1 MVKGSLYKSVLIW
14 GMIFI
19 CVILMSLLIVFI
31 DKFSVPS
38 TNVSDGIVAIISAFV
53 GVVITVAVTGV
64 LLNTQS
70 ETEYLREKNVKQF
83 EKKQETYHDF
93 LEQLGNIITDLTKR
107 SLAGDVAQSYENIAS
122 LENLIFQFG
131 YLRIHMPDD
140 TFIKVMTYTAEIFDV
155 YRKQKF
161 RANYNKDIVEQK
173 KSRSDQVNQ
182 GLYKLTQVIAKKL
195 FAIAAILNSDMYG
208 EKANDKINPQIENI
222 TIQLLENCGLG
233 VKPIE

>member
-14 GMIFI
+14 GVIFI

-83 EKKQETYHDF
+83 EKKQETYHGF
-93 LEQLGNIITDLTKR
+93 LEQLGNIITDLTRR
-107 SLAGDVAQSYENIAS
+107 SLAGNDAKSYENIAS

-140 TFIKVMTYTAEIFDV
+140 TFMKVMGYTSEIFDV
-155 YRKQKF
+155 YRKQNL

-182 GLYKLTQVIAKKL
+182 GLYELTQVVAEKV

-208 EKANDKINPQIENI
+208 EKANNKINPQIESI
-222 TIQLLENCGLG
+222 TIQLLKNCGLG
-233 VKPIE
+233 VKAMA

>member
-1 MVKGSLYKSVLIW
+1 MVNSKLYKSVLIW
-14 GMIFI
+14 GVIFI
-19 CVILMSLLIVFI
+19 CVVLMSLLIVFI

-38 TNVSDGIVAIISAFV
+38 TNISDGIVAIVSAFV

-140 TFIKVMTYTAEIFDV
+140 TFIKVMAYTSEIFDV

-222 TIQLLENCGLG
+222 TIQLLKNCGLG

>member
-1 MVKGSLYKSVLIW
+1 MVNGKLYKSVLIW
-14 GMIFI
+14 GVIFI
-19 CVILMSLLIVFI
+19 CVVLMSLLIVFI

-38 TNVSDGIVAIISAFV
+38 TNISDGIVAIVSAFV

-107 SLAGDVAQSYENIAS
+107 SLAGNVAQSYENIAS

-140 TFIKVMTYTAEIFDV
+140 TFIKVMAYTAEIFEV

-208 EKANDKINPQIENI
+208 EKANDKINPQIESI

>member
-1 MVKGSLYKSVLIW
+1 MIKGSLYKSVLIW
-14 GMIFI
+14 GVIFI

-83 EKKQETYHDF
+83 EKKQETYHGF
-93 LEQLGNIITDLTKR
+93 LEQLGNIITDLTRR
-107 SLAGDVAQSYENIAS
+107 SLAGNDAKSYENIAS

-140 TFIKVMTYTAEIFDV
+140 TFMKVMGYTSEIFDV
-155 YRKQKF
+155 YRKQNL

-182 GLYKLTQVIAKKL
+182 GLYELTQVVAEKV

-208 EKANDKINPQIENI
+208 EKANNKINPQIESI
-222 TIQLLENCGLG
+222 TIQLLKNCGLG
-233 VKPIE
+233 VKAMA

>member
-1 MVKGSLYKSVLIW
+1 MVNSKLYKSVLIW
-14 GMIFI
+14 GVIFI

-83 EKKQETYHDF
+83 EKKQETYHGF
-93 LEQLGNIITDLTKR
+93 LEQLGNIITDLTRR
-107 SLAGDVAQSYENIAS
+107 SLAGNDAKSYENIAS

-140 TFIKVMTYTAEIFDV
+140 TFMKVMGYTSEIFDV
-155 YRKQKF
+155 YRKQNL

-182 GLYKLTQVIAKKL
+182 GLYELTQVVAEKV

-208 EKANDKINPQIENI
+208 EKANNKINPQIESI
-222 TIQLLENCGLG
+222 TIQLLKNCGLG
-233 VKPIE
+233 VKAMA

>member
-1 MVKGSLYKSVLIW
+1 M
-14 GMIFI
+14 
-19 CVILMSLLIVFI
+19 
-31 DKFSVPS
+31 
-38 TNVSDGIVAIISAFV
+38 A
-53 GVVITVAVTGV
+53 
-64 LLNTQS
+64 
-70 ETEYLREKNVKQF
+70 
-83 EKKQETYHDF
+83 
-93 LEQLGNIITDLTKR
+93 
-107 SLAGDVAQSYENIAS
+107 
-122 LENLIFQFG
+122 
-131 YLRIHMPDD
+131 
-140 TFIKVMTYTAEIFDV
+140 YTAEIFDV

-208 EKANDKINPQIENI
+208 EKANDKINPQIESM

>member
-1 MVKGSLYKSVLIW
+1 MVNSKLYKSVLIW
-14 GMIFI
+14 GVIFI
-19 CVILMSLLIVFI
+19 CVVLMSLLIVFI

-38 TNVSDGIVAIISAFV
+38 TNISDGIVAIVSAFV

-140 TFIKVMTYTAEIFDV
+140 TFIKVMTYTSEIFDV

>member
-1 MVKGSLYKSVLIW
+1 MVNSKLYKSVLIW
-14 GMIFI
+14 GVIFI
-19 CVILMSLLIVFI
+19 CVVLMSLLIVFI

-38 TNVSDGIVAIISAFV
+38 TNISDGIVAIVSAFV

>member
-1 MVKGSLYKSVLIW
+1 MVKGCLYKSVLIW
-14 GMIFI
+14 GVIFI
-19 CVILMSLLIVFI
+19 CVILMSLLIAFI

-38 TNVSDGIVAIISAFV
+38 TNVFDGIVAIISAFV

-83 EKKQETYHDF
+83 EKKQETYHGF
-93 LEQLGNIITDLTKR
+93 LEQLGNIITDLTRR
-107 SLAGDVAQSYENIAS
+107 SLAGNDAKSYENIAS

-140 TFIKVMTYTAEIFDV
+140 TFMKVMGYTSEIFDV
-155 YRKQKF
+155 YRKQNL

-182 GLYKLTQVIAKKL
+182 GLYELTQVVAEKV

-208 EKANDKINPQIENI
+208 EKANNKINPQIESI
-222 TIQLLENCGLG
+222 TIQLLKNCGLG
-233 VKPIE
+233 VKAMA

>member
-1 MVKGSLYKSVLIW
+1 MVNGKLYKSVLIW
-14 GMIFI
+14 GVIFI
-19 CVILMSLLIVFI
+19 CVVLMSLLIVFI

-38 TNVSDGIVAIISAFV
+38 TNISDGIVAIVSAFV

-107 SLAGDVAQSYENIAS
+107 SLAGNVAQSYENIAS

-140 TFIKVMTYTAEIFDV
+140 TFIKVMAYTAEIFDV

-208 EKANDKINPQIENI
+208 EKANDKINPQIESM

>member
-14 GMIFI
+14 GVIFI
-19 CVILMSLLIVFI
+19 CVILMSLLIAFI

-38 TNVSDGIVAIISAFV
+38 TNVFDGIVAIISAFV

-83 EKKQETYHDF
+83 EKKQETYHGF
-93 LEQLGNIITDLTKR
+93 LEQLGNIITDLTRR
-107 SLAGDVAQSYENIAS
+107 SLAGNDAKSYENIAS

-140 TFIKVMTYTAEIFDV
+140 TFMKVMGYTSEIFDV
-155 YRKQKF
+155 YRKQNL

-182 GLYKLTQVIAKKL
+182 GLYELTQVVAEKV

-208 EKANDKINPQIENI
+208 EKANNKINPQIESI
-222 TIQLLENCGLG
+222 TIQLLKNCGLG
-233 VKPIE
+233 VKAMA

>member
-1 MVKGSLYKSVLIW
+1 MVNSKLYKSVLIW
-14 GMIFI
+14 GVIFI
-19 CVILMSLLIVFI
+19 CVVLMSLLIVFI

-38 TNVSDGIVAIISAFV
+38 TNISDGIVAIVSAFV

-140 TFIKVMTYTAEIFDV
+140 TFIKVMAYTSEIFDV

-208 EKANDKINPQIENI
+208 EKANDRINPQIENI

>member
-1 MVKGSLYKSVLIW
+1 MVNGKLYKSVLIW
-14 GMIFI
+14 GVIFI
-19 CVILMSLLIVFI
+19 CVVLMSLLIVFI

-38 TNVSDGIVAIISAFV
+38 TNISDGIVAIVSAFV

-107 SLAGDVAQSYENIAS
+107 SLAGNVAQSYENIAS

-140 TFIKVMTYTAEIFDV
+140 TFIKVIAYTAEIFDV

-208 EKANDKINPQIENI
+208 EKANDKINPQIESM

>member
-1 MVKGSLYKSVLIW
+1 MVNGKLYKSVLIW
-14 GMIFI
+14 GVIFI
-19 CVILMSLLIVFI
+19 CVVLMSLLIVFI

-38 TNVSDGIVAIISAFV
+38 TNISDGIVAIVSAFV

-107 SLAGDVAQSYENIAS
+107 SLAGNVAQSYENIAS

-131 YLRIHMPDD
+131 YLRIHMSDD
-140 TFIKVMTYTAEIFDV
+140 TFIKVMAYTAEIFDV

-208 EKANDKINPQIENI
+208 EKANDKINPQIESM

>member
-1 MVKGSLYKSVLIW
+1 MVNGKLYKSVLIW
-14 GMIFI
+14 GVIFI
-19 CVILMSLLIVFI
+19 CVVLMSLLIVFI

-38 TNVSDGIVAIISAFV
+38 TNISDGIVAIVSAFV

-107 SLAGDVAQSYENIAS
+107 SLAGNVAQSYENIAS

-140 TFIKVMTYTAEIFDV
+140 TFIKVMAYTAEIFDV

-208 EKANDKINPQIENI
+208 EKANDKINPQIESM
-222 TIQLLENCGLG
+222 TILLLENCGLG